1 MFVINKAGKVL
12 LSEPGS
18 PAGTHA
24 AVKKLVEDGADKG
37 DAAEGDAEAAQT
49 AAEVAD
55 TAAKVDSN
63 EA

>member
-1 MFVINKAGKVL
+1 VL

-18 PAGTHA
+18 PAGTHT
-24 AVKKLVEDGADKG
+24 AVKKLVEDGAT
-37 DAAEGDAEAAQT
+37 EGDDEAAQT